1 MKRITLLAVIA
12 AGLAFG
18 TLTSC
23 SKEESKTSSSNTTT
37 DARDLAVGTYT
48 GIAVSTIDGDVSTD
62 TTTFTV
68 SKGTGTT
75 LNITEDGLTFA
86 TSSVAVAGKDF
97 AGNIPTQMLEFDGA
111 NFTITGK
118 GSNNQHFAFVESR
131 KSFSYEIQ
139 INGGP
144 LSGSSV
150 SVVGTK
156 K

>member
-12 AGLAFG
+12 TGLAFG
-18 TLTSC
+18 LTSC
-23 SKEESKTSSSNTTT
+23 SKEESSSSSSNNSTT
-37 DARDLAVGTYT
+37 DARDLAVGTYSA
-48 GIAVSTIDGDVSTD
+48 IAVSTIDGDVSTD

-75 LNITEDGLTFA
+75 LNINEDGLVFA
-86 TSSVAVAGKDF
+86 TGSVVVAGKDF
-97 AGNIPTQMLEFDGA
+97 AGNIPTQMLEYDGA

-118 GSNNQHFAFVESR
+118 GNNNQHFAFVESR

-139 INGGP
+139 VNGGP
-144 LSGSSV
+144 LSGASV